1 MIFRDIPEIKRE
13 QQNICEMSEL
23 YFGFG
28 IAMNK
33 SELTNREWRIWIFVF
48 ELLKG
53 KWGFSVQPHNLIQH

>member
-13 QQNICEMSEL
+13 QQNIYEMSEL

-33 SELTNREWRIWIFVF
+33 SELTNREWRI
-48 ELLKG
+48 
-53 KWGFSVQPHNLIQH
+53 